1 MTEETNNPEW
11 WEEPD
16 QPENPQPTV
25 DELLVRME
33 RMKLA
38 YQGIPRGLLF
48 KQFVALVYVGINA
61 VLMYVSIQSPYAIYV
76 AIYSIFLII
85 VLLDYFLVVGQLKK
99 IARGEEK

>member
-1 MTEETNNPEW
+1 LTEEPNDPEW
-11 WEEPD
+11 WEQPD
-16 QPENPQPTV
+16 QPEEPKQSIE
-25 DELLVRME
+25 ELLVRME

-48 KQFVALVYVGINA
+48 KQFVALFYVGINA

-76 AIYSIFLII
+76 AIYSVFLII
-85 VLLDYFLVVGQLKK
+85 VLLDYFLVIGQLKK

>member
-1 MTEETNNPEW
+1 MIEEEKDIEW

-16 QPENPQPTV
+16 QPEESKPTR
-25 DELLVRME
+25 EEILVKLE

-48 KQFVALVYVGINA
+48 KQFFALVYVGVNV
-61 VLMYVSIQSPYAIYV
+61 VLMYVSIQSRYAIYV
-76 AIYSIFLII
+76 AIYSVFLII
-85 VLLDYFLVVGQLKK
+85 VLLDYFIVVGQLKK